1 MKKGNKMNQA
11 QKIKSAVSTAVVC
24 LAIATLAGC
33 TSTGGGSSAPSAGT
47 GSSGTGSSGTGGA
60 AVSGKGIFSSLNE
73 LKYTPS
79 AQGEYKIGPNDVL
92 VVDVF
97 RVPELSGREVRVS
110 ESGSITLPLSGSMRV
125 KGLSQ
130 KQVEQQLT
138 AKLSKSF
145 LQNPQVS
152 VSIKEFTS
160 KEVTV
165 GGSVK
170 NPGVFPMKGAMTL
183 SQAVTLAGGLV
194 TLADP
199 KKVVLFRPKSNG
211 TFKAYNV
218 DLVAI
223 RDNKMRDP
231 YVNGKDQIIVH
242 ESGSRVWLQRVT
254 GVARGFI
261 NPLSF

>member
-1 MKKGNKMNQA
+1 MKKGNQMNQA

-47 GSSGTGSSGTGGA
+47 GSSGAGGA

-79 AQGEYKIGPNDVL
+79 AQGEYRIGSNDVL

-110 ESGSITLPLSGSMRV
+110 ESGTITLPLSGSMRV

-199 KKVVLFRPKSNG
+199 KKVVLFRPKNNG

-242 ESGSRVWLQRVT
+242 ESGSRVWLSRVT